1 MSFFK
6 QIYNTIHAW
15 FEEAPHF
22 TGTIIATERIG
33 SRIQKITI
41 ALPSLISKPFPLGC
55 YIQADTWGHIPRA
68 YSVATADTKS
78 FTLLV
83 IFAGMG
89 AGARFFKDAPVGTEV
104 VCYGPFDDFPY
115 RYGTSRSKVFFA
127 TSTGVA
133 PFRRMIEEALKEN
146 VESILLL
153 GTPKEEDIA
162 FKKDFEF
169 LAQNPLFHFIPV
181 LSVGDPSWKG
191 ARGFITDHTSD
202 KVDFL
207 KKSDVYICGV
217 PIMTMGVLDL
227 LKKIGV
233 PEKQIFVQK
242 FG

>member
-6 QIYNTIHAW
+6 QIYNTIQRW

-33 SRIQKITI
+33 SRIQKVTI
-41 ALPSLISKPFPLGC
+41 ALPSPIQKPFPIGC
-55 YIQADTWGHIPRA
+55 YVQAETWGCVPRA

-83 IFAGMG
+83 SFAGMG
-89 AGARFFKDAPVGTEV
+89 AGARFFAEAPAGEQV

-115 RYGTSRSKVFFA
+115 RYGTGRSKIFFA

-133 PFRRMIEEALKEN
+133 PFRRMVEEALKEN
-146 VESILLL
+146 VSSILLL
-153 GTPKEEDIA
+153 GTPKEADIA
-162 FKKDFEF
+162 FKKDFES
-169 LAQNPLFHFIPV
+169 LAQNPLFQFIPV
-181 LSVGDPSWKG
+181 LSAGDPSWKG
-191 ARGFITDHTSD
+191 ARGYVTSNTSD
-202 KVDFL
+202 KEDFL

-217 PIMTMGVLDL
+217 PMMTLGVLDL
-227 LKKIGV
+227 LQKIGV